1 MCTPIR
7 PCTHQ
12 TLHWAFRRKFERFF
26 DHFYE
31 YDVVV
36 FVTFP
41 TCHLE
46 VLVELLRLDLPQR
59 YIAMV
64 HNPDTLNSSAVA
76 NTLAAGNV
84 RLLTIAPHVLRY
96 AESLLKDLQV
106 KVRQHLKP

>member
-1 MCTPIR
+1 M
-7 PCTHQ
+7 
-12 TLHWAFRRKFERFF
+12 
-26 DHFYE
+26 
-31 YDVVV
+31 V

-106 KVRQHLKP
+106 KVRQYLMP